1 MQKISADNIIH
12 LMKKQLLFL
21 VALLFCLTAAAQEKR
36 LNAYGI
42 GFYNLENLFDT
53 CHDAGK
59 NDYEFLPSGSY
70 RWNGLKYSSKLHNM
84 AQALSDMGTNVLKG
98 VGCSVIG
105 VSEVEN
111 DRVLSDLCDQP
122 VLKARGFKFCHV
134 EGPDRRGVDCGLLY
148 NPAFFKVL
156 DVKLYP
162 YVPTEKEGEGFRT
175 RGFLAVSGV
184 LAGEHVAFIV
194 CHLPSRFNG
203 SYYREVGAEQ
213 AAAVKNR
220 ILEKDKNCK
229 VFVMGDMNDDPT
241 DKSIHEKLAGKPEI
255 SEVGKGDMYNP
266 WYNIL
271 VKKGTGTLQYQ
282 GSWNLFDQI
291 LLSPNLLNKNEE
303 KNFSSLKYVK
313 KEIQRMPYLFQTE
326 GKYKGNMKRT
336 TAGGVWLN
344 GYSDHL
350 PVVVYVAKESGRTG
364 KVNIDGKLPEYT
376 EAEQQF
382 MDKCAEELK
391 GYIAKEAASK

>member
-1 MQKISADNIIH
+1 
-12 LMKKQLLFL
+12 MKKQLLFL

-111 DRVLSDLCDQP
+111 DQVLSDLCDQP

>member
-1 MQKISADNIIH
+1 M
-12 LMKKQLLFL
+12 
-21 VALLFCLTAAAQEKR
+21 
-36 LNAYGI
+36 
-42 GFYNLENLFDT
+42 
-53 CHDAGK
+53 
-59 NDYEFLPSGSY
+59 
-70 RWNGLKYSSKLHNM
+70 
-84 AQALSDMGTNVLKG
+84 
-98 VGCSVIG
+98 
-105 VSEVEN
+105 
-111 DRVLSDLCDQP
+111 
-122 VLKARGFKFCHV
+122 
-134 EGPDRRGVDCGLLY
+134 
-148 NPAFFKVL
+148 
-156 DVKLYP
+156 
-162 YVPTEKEGEGFRT
+162 
-175 RGFLAVSGV
+175 
-184 LAGEHVAFIV
+184 
-194 CHLPSRFNG
+194 
-203 SYYREVGAEQ
+203 GAEQ

>member
-1 MQKISADNIIH
+1 
-12 LMKKQLLFL
+12 MKKQLLFL
-21 VALLFCLTAAAQEKR
+21 VAVLFCLTAAAQEKR

-111 DRVLSDLCDQP
+111 DQVLSDLCDQP

-148 NPAFFKVL
+148 NPALFKVL

-162 YVPTEKEGEGFRT
+162 YIPTEKEGEGFRT

-291 LLSPNLLNKNEE
+291 LLSPNLLNKNEG

>member
-1 MQKISADNIIH
+1 
-12 LMKKQLLFL
+12 MKKQLLFL

-53 CHDAGK
+53 WHDAGK

-148 NPAFFKVL
+148 NPVFFKVL

-213 AAAVKNR
+213 AAAVKNC

>member
-1 MQKISADNIIH
+1 
-12 LMKKQLLFL
+12 MKKRLLFL

-148 NPAFFKVL
+148 NPVFFKVL

-162 YVPTEKEGEGFRT
+162 YVPTEKEGERFRT

-213 AAAVKNR
+213 AAAVKNC

-271 VKKGTGTLQYQ
+271 VKKGTDTLQYQ